1 MEVMLRCGAAALT
14 AAVLGA
20 LLRRHTPELALLL
33 ALAAGVW
40 MLSLAADAL
49 GAAAELLEELSRLTG
64 MEEELLSPVVKTAGI
79 SLVTRLSAEI
89 CRGTG
94 ESGLAAFLEITGT
107 ALALGV
113 SLPLIR
119 AVLTLLG
126 ELLG

>member
-1 MEVMLRCGAAALT
+1 MELMVRSAAVALT
-14 AAVLGA
+14 AAVLGT

-33 ALAAGVW
+33 VLGAGVW
-40 MLSLAADAL
+40 MLSLAANAL
-49 GAAAELLEELSRLTG
+49 GAAVELLEELSELTG
-64 MEEELLSPVVKTAGI
+64 VEEELLRPVVKTAAL
-79 SLVTRLSAEI
+79 SLVTRLTAEM

-113 SLPLIR
+113 ALPLVR

-126 ELLG
+126 ELLR

>member
-1 MEVMLRCGAAALT
+1 MELMVRSAAVALT
-14 AAVLGA
+14 AAVLGT

-33 ALAAGVW
+33 VLGAGVW
-40 MLSLAADAL
+40 MLSLAANAL
-49 GAAAELLEELSRLTG
+49 GAAVELLEELSELTG
-64 MEEELLSPVVKTAGI
+64 VEEELLRPVVKTAAL
-79 SLVTRLSAEI
+79 SLVTRLTAEM

-113 SLPLIR
+113 ALPLIR

>member
-33 ALAAGVW
+33 VLAAGVW

-64 MEEELLSPVVKTAGI
+64 MEEELLYPVVKTAGI
-79 SLVTRLSAEI
+79 SLVTRLSGEI

-94 ESGLAAFLEITGT
+94 ENGLAAFLEITGT

-126 ELLG
+126 ERLG

>member
-1 MEVMLRCGAAALT
+1 MELMVRSAAVALT
-14 AAVLGA
+14 AAVLGT

-33 ALAAGVW
+33 VLGAGVW
-40 MLSLAADAL
+40 MLSLAANAL
-49 GAAAELLEELSRLTG
+49 GAAVELLEELSELTG
-64 MEEELLSPVVKTAGI
+64 VEEELLRPVVKTAAL
-79 SLVTRLSAEI
+79 SLVTRLTAEM

-94 ESGLAAFLEITGT
+94 ECGLAAFLEITGT

-113 SLPLIR
+113 ALPLIR